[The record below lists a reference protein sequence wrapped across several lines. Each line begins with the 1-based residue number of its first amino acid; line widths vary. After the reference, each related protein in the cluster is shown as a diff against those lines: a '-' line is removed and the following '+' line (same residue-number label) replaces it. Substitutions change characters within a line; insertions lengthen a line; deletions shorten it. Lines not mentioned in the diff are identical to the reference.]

1 MPASMF
7 GYTKTVLEN
16 VSFDPALFCKEVE
29 KAIKSL
35 LPYELEQ
42 LIDWLYNFTT
52 TKPELKACLAYIE
65 K

>member
-7 GYTKTVLEN
+7 GYTKKVLET
-16 VSFDPALFCKEVE
+16 VSFDASLFCKEVE
-29 KAIKSL
+29 KAIKVL

-42 LIDWLYNFTT
+42 LIDWLYTFTKS
-52 TKPELKACLAYIE
+52 KPELQACLVYVE

>member
-7 GYTKTVLEN
+7 SYTKTVLEN
-16 VSFDPALFCKEVE
+16 MSFDPTLFCKEVE
-29 KAIKSL
+29 KAIKTL

-52 TKPELKACLAYIE
+52 ARPELQDCLVHVE

>member
-7 GYTKTVLEN
+7 GYTKKVLET
-16 VSFDPALFCKEVE
+16 VSFDPSLFCKEVE
-29 KAIKSL
+29 KAIKVL

-42 LIDWLYNFTT
+42 LIDWLYTFTKS
-52 TKPELKACLAYIE
+52 KPELQACLVYVE